1 MGSSF
6 TTTLE
11 LKVHIPI
18 SQEIKY
24 RPGVMETLKFAWV
37 QYVMLLIPS
46 LFITWQFLSFLF
58 ESKILE
64 AHKVSDFKPK
74 RKII

>member
-1 MGSSF
+1 MGSTY
-6 TTTLE
+6 TTTLDI
-11 LKVHIPI
+11 KVHVPL

-37 QYVMLLIPS
+37 QYIMLLIPS
-46 LFITWQFLSFLF
+46 LFITWKFLTFLF

-64 AHKVSDFKPK
+64 SLKVSDLKPK